1 MPDGTITAER
11 TRLERPAPPN
21 QTLAEGRPPSRRRR
35 LVRYVLM
42 LGAALILVVGGFWYW
57 LNGGRYIDA
66 DDAYMQANVLAVA
79 TDVSGI
85 VGEIP
90 VREGQQVKVG
100 DVLFKLDPLEFQ
112 LAVDQAKAAGE
123 QARLD
128 LEGLKADYQQ
138 QLRMQAAQQA
148 QVQSDQATFTRYAD
162 LVRTR
167 AVPVQQYD
175 DARYKLQADQAR
187 LGSNEAQARAALAR
201 LNGNPGLPLSAFPA
215 YQTAEAKLGEA
226 KRELDHAV
234 VRAPFDG
241 IVTQVSKL
249 QIGQYLP
256 AGTAAF
262 GLVGDDEF
270 WVAVQPKETELAHAK
285 AGDSATITVDAYPA
299 YTWHGVVESIAPATD
314 QQFALLPAQNSSGNW
329 VKVVQRVPL
338 RVTLEPLKGA
348 PPLSAGMS
356 AVVSIDTH
364 HERKLSDLF

>member
-11 TRLERPAPPN
+11 TRLDRPAPAN
-21 QTLAEGRPPSRRRR
+21 QTIPETRPPGRGRKV
-35 LVRYVLM
+35 VRYVLM
-42 LGAALILVVGGFWYW
+42 LGAALILVIGGFWYW

-66 DDAYMQANVLAVA
+66 DDAYVQANVLALA

-90 VREGQQVKVG
+90 VREGQHVKTG
-100 DVLFKLDPLEFQ
+100 DVLFKLDPLKFQ
-112 LAVDQAKAAGE
+112 LAIDQAKAAVE
-123 QARLD
+123 QSRLD
-128 LEGLKADYQQ
+128 LEGLKADYLQAV
-138 QLRMQAAQQA
+138 RTQAAQES
-148 QVQSDQATFTRYAD
+148 QVQSDQATYQRYAE
-162 LVRTR
+162 LVKTR
-167 AVPVQQYD
+167 AVPIQQYD

-187 LGSNEAQARAALAR
+187 LGSNAAQTRAALAR
-201 LNGNPGLPLSAFPA
+201 LSNNPDLPLSAFPA

-226 KRELDHAV
+226 KREMDHSV
-234 VRAPFDG
+234 VRAPYDG

-249 QIGQYLP
+249 QLGQYLP

-270 WVAVQPKETELAHAK
+270 WVAVQPKETEITHAK
-285 AGDSATITVDAYPA
+285 PGDLATITIDAYPG

-356 AVVSIDTH
+356 AQVSIDTH